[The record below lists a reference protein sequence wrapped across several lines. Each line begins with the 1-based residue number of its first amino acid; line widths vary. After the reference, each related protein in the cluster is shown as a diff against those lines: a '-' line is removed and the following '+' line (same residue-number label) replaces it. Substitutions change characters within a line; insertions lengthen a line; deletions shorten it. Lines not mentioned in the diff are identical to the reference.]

1 MKRFDFKCCLKSK
14 SQYLNRSTSV
24 LSNFSSSNRPPMHLW
39 CILLPAV
46 QSIWSNNLYKWCNQN
61 NVGPVTPSL
70 LFSSA
75 SFVYGLTLAW
85 GAEESKLALG
95 DPIQLPQTVYR
106 LSMWLYPN
114 WKRQKSIRRGI
125 CVLKKAEASWL
136 NLFMSDFE
144 RQLSQSSTRLWHFS

>member
-1 MKRFDFKCCLKSK
+1 MQSEQCGPSHTF
-14 SQYLNRSTSV
+14 
-24 LSNFSSSNRPPMHLW
+24 
-39 CILLPAV
+39 PA
-46 QSIWSNNLYKWCNQN
+46 
-61 NVGPVTPSL
+61 
-70 LFSSA
+70 FSSA

-114 WKRQKSIRRGI
+114 WKRQKSIQRRI

-136 NLFMSDFE
+136 NLFMSEFE
-144 RQLSQSSTRLWHFS
+144 RRLSQSWTRLQDFTYNSWQNRIMCLCKDTRTRTKGDQIPAVGYLTQVPHVGLLFEQVN